1 MGTLLNCQIVPDV
14 EATQTAGGS
23 NINNY
28 ELYITPDEGF
38 TVSAADFSDNTEITF
53 PESIG
58 TIVLPIILEDTI
70 SPHHPVNK
78 VKINVDFEDN
88 WVMPSSDY
96 EVDIDISGSAQI
108 LGLKKFTVA
117 IWDKIKY
124 NNPDHVNTTWSQGGG
139 DIYYTGYSINA
150 TSIPPPAVAPIVSNI
165 TIGNE
170 TLRIY
175 YVDVEG
181 LPGSIVS
188 LAKVV
193 AQSESDIDEADGF
206 PFMTL
211 NGTVEP
217 KPDVNFL
224 VNYTNGNN
232 YTNWDYNDVT
242 SPNPNPIEV
251 SSAGTIKHNRFSG
264 DILYKIPEDYINM
277 NSIPGY
283 NGNNVGGQIDENYA
297 IEISIRSASDANYPE
312 IPDEE
317 GGSEEESDDGGIITT
332 GTINPAVPGD
342 GKPTGYINNV
352 ITNFD
357 RLPGSNGNNIIPSS
371 GISGK
376 GPYVSILGDPGAEFS
391 IQFKETKVVEAVTG
405 RSLGTGV
412 LDTFGNLVQ
421 DMPEGIVKI
430 SSKGSYSFFFPE
442 VTALA
447 DGSYKE
453 FDMIITAEGSTSM
466 RKSVMNSFIESRFQ
480 NGLAIGS
487 ILINKFYQYDEV
499 NTQLLA
505 TKDSNWTFTHVDY
518 DSPVSVI
525 GGTGSNKT
533 GIALGNINDMYW
545 IPETDKIVNFEIR
558 VTRTGGTFSLK
569 LNEED
574 LEDSSVVLTTLV
586 ERNQD
591 DTVIANLQPFIGE
604 GTSDASGDAND
615 FATLTGN
622 ITYSKFGKQDQVY
635 TIDLEKIFSW
645 TADS

>member
-1 MGTLLNCQIVPDV
+1 MGALLNCQIVPDV

-58 TIVLPIILEDTI
+58 IIVLPIILEDTI

-117 IWDKIKY
+117 IWDKVKY
-124 NNPDHVNTTWSQGGG
+124 LNPNHVNTTWSQGGG
-139 DIYYTGYSINA
+139 DIFYTGASLNLF
-150 TSIPPPAVAPIVSNI
+150 SAVAPTVSNI
-165 TIGNE
+165 TIGND

-206 PFMTL
+206 PFMSLDNTPP
-211 NGTVEP
+211 T
-217 KPDVNFL
+217 PDVSFL
-224 VNYTNGNN
+224 VNYTNGDN
-232 YTNWDYNDVT
+232 YCGWVYNDVT
-242 SPNPNPIEV
+242 SPNPKEVVV
-251 SSAGTIKHNRFSG
+251 SSAGTIKHDRFSG
-264 DILYKIPEDYINM
+264 DIMYKIPDDYTNID
-277 NSIPGY
+277 SIPVY
-283 NGNNVGGQIDENYA
+283 NGNNVGGQVYENYA
-297 IEISIRSASDANYPE
+297 IEISIRSASDALYPA
-312 IPDEE
+312 ITDE
-317 GGSEEESDDGGIITT
+317 GGTEEEFDDGGIITT
-332 GTINPAVPGD
+332 GTINPHVPGG

-391 IQFKETKVVEAVTG
+391 IQFKETKVVEVVTG

-466 RKSVMNSFIESRFQ
+466 RKSVMNSFVETRFQ

-558 VTRTGGTFSLK
+558 VTRTGGYFSLK

>member
-1 MGTLLNCQIVPDV
+1 MGALLNCQIVPDV

-58 TIVLPIILEDTI
+58 IIVLPIILEDTI

-108 LGLKKFTVA
+108 LGLKKFTLA
-117 IWDKIKY
+117 IWDKVKY
-124 NNPDHVNTTWSQGGG
+124 ENPDHVNTTWSQGGG
-139 DIYYTGYSINA
+139 DIFFDGISINA
-150 TSIPPPAVAPIVSNI
+150 FSITPPAVAPTVSNI
-165 TIGNE
+165 TIGNAA
-170 TLRIY
+170 LYIY

-181 LPGSIVS
+181 LPGSRVS

-206 PFMTL
+206 PYMSL
-211 NGTVEP
+211 NSTP
-217 KPDVNFL
+217 PTPDVSFL
-224 VNYTNGNN
+224 GQFNGDAL
-232 YTNWDYNDVT
+232 TSWVYNDIT
-242 SPNPNPIEV
+242 SPNPKEVIV
-251 SSAGTIKHNRFSG
+251 SSAGTIKHDRFSG
-264 DILYKIPEDYINM
+264 EIMYTIPEDPYFN
-277 NSIPGY
+277 Y
-283 NGNNVGGQIDENYA
+283 NGNNVGGQVDENYA
-297 IEISIRSASDANYPE
+297 IEISIRSATDAPYPE
-312 IPDEE
+312 ITDEE

-332 GTINPAVPGD
+332 GTINPHVSGG

-430 SSKGSYSFFFPE
+430 NSKGSYSFFFPE

-466 RKSVMNSFIESRFQ
+466 RKSVMNSFVESRFQ

-487 ILINKFYQYDEV
+487 ILTNKFYQYDEV

>member
-1 MGTLLNCQIVPDV
+1 MGALLNCQIVSDV

-28 ELYITPDEGF
+28 ELYIIPDEGF

-58 TIVLPIILEDTI
+58 IIVLPITLTDTI
-70 SPHHPVNK
+70 SPHHPANK

-108 LGLKKFTVA
+108 LGLKKFTLA
-117 IWDKIKY
+117 IWDRVKF
-124 NNPDHVNTTWSQGGG
+124 NNPDHVNATWSLGGG
-139 DIYYTGYSINA
+139 DTFFTGISLTPSGEA
-150 TSIPPPAVAPIVSNI
+150 VTTSVSN
-165 TIGNE
+165 
-170 TLRIY
+170 LSVASAPLYIY

-181 LPGSIVS
+181 LPGSMVS

-193 AQSESDIDEADGF
+193 VQSESDINEAVGF
-206 PFMTL
+206 PFMSL
-211 NGTVEP
+211 NNTP
-217 KPDVNFL
+217 PTPDVSFSGQG
-224 VNYTNGNN
+224 NGDAFVS
-232 YTNWDYNDVT
+232 WVYNEVT
-242 SPNPNPIEV
+242 NPNPQEIEV

-264 DILYKIPEDYINM
+264 DIMYRIPEDPYFDYD
-277 NSIPGY
+277 G
-283 NGNNVGGQIDENYA
+283 GNAGSAIDENYA
-297 IEISIRSASDANYPE
+297 ITIDIRSASDALYPV
-312 IPDEE
+312 IVDEE
-317 GGSEEESDDGGIITT
+317 GGTQEEFEAGDGIIVT
-332 GTINPAVPGD
+332 GTINPSVPGG

-376 GPYVSILGDPGAEFS
+376 GPFVSVLGDPGAEFS
-391 IQFKETKVVEAVTG
+391 IQFKETKVVEVVTG

-421 DMPEGIVKI
+421 DMPDGIVKI
-430 SSKGSYSFFFPE
+430 SSKGSFSFFFPE
-442 VTALA
+442 VTALSS
-447 DGSYKE
+447 GSYKE

-466 RKSVMNSFIESRFQ
+466 RKSVMNSFVETRFQ

-487 ILINKFYQYDEV
+487 ILTNKFYQYDEV

-505 TKDSNWTFTHVDY
+505 AKDSNWAFTHVDY

-533 GIALGNINDMYW
+533 GIALGNINDMHW
-545 IPETDKIVNFEIR
+545 IPETDKIVDFEIR
-558 VTRTGGTFSLK
+558 VTRTSGVFSLK
-569 LNEED
+569 LKEED

-586 ERNQD
+586 DGNQD
-591 DTVIANLQPFIGE
+591 NTVIANLQPFIGE
-604 GTSDASGDAND
+604 GASDTSGDAND

>member
-1 MGTLLNCQIVPDV
+1 MGALLNCQIVPDV

-108 LGLKKFTVA
+108 LGLKKFTLA
-117 IWDKIKY
+117 IWDRVKLY
-124 NNPDHVNTTWSQGGG
+124 NPDHVNTTWSLGGG
-139 DIYYTGYSINA
+139 DNYLGISLNNEAA
-150 TSIPPPAVAPIVSNI
+150 TTSVSN
-165 TIGNE
+165 
-170 TLRIY
+170 LSVASASLYVY

-181 LPGSIVS
+181 LPGSLVS
-188 LAKVV
+188 VAKVT
-193 AQSESDIDEADGF
+193 AESDSDIDASIGF
-206 PFMTL
+206 PFMSL
-211 NGTVEP
+211 NNTP
-217 KPDVNFL
+217 PRPDVGL
-224 VNYTNGNN
+224 AGQVNGDASTYWAYNN
-232 YTNWDYNDVT
+232 DT
-242 SPNPNPIEV
+242 SPNPQEIEV
-251 SSAGTIKHNRFSG
+251 SSAGTIKHNKFSG
-264 DILYKIPEDYINM
+264 DIIYKIPENPDFDYD
-277 NSIPGY
+277 G
-283 NGNNVGGQIDENYA
+283 GNADGAIDENYTITIDIRNATDA
-297 IEISIRSASDANYPE
+297 IYPA
-312 IPDEE
+312 ILDEE
-317 GGSEEESDDGGIITT
+317 GGSEEESDDGGIIYT
-332 GTINPAVPGD
+332 GTIDPNVPGG

-376 GPYVSILGDPGAEFS
+376 GPYVSILGDSGAEFS
-391 IQFKETKVVEAVTG
+391 IQFKETKVVEVVTG

-466 RKSVMNSFIESRFQ
+466 RKSVMNSFVESRFQ

-487 ILINKFYQYDEV
+487 ILTNKFYQYDEV

-604 GTSDASGDAND
+604 GTSDTVLDFND
-615 FATLTGN
+615 FATLTGS

>member
-58 TIVLPIILEDTI
+58 IIVLPIILEDTI

-117 IWDKIKY
+117 IWDKVKY
-124 NNPDHVNTTWSQGGG
+124 QNPDHVNTTWSQGGG
-139 DIYYTGYSINA
+139 DTSYFDVSLNSFSI
-150 TSIPPPAVAPIVSNI
+150 TPPAVAPTVSNI
-165 TIGNE
+165 TIGND

-206 PFMTL
+206 PYMSL
-211 NGTVEP
+211 NNTP
-217 KPDVNFL
+217 PRPDVNLL
-224 VNYTNGNN
+224 VNYTNGDDC
-232 YTNWDYNDVT
+232 WWVENDVT
-242 SPNPNPIEV
+242 SPNPQEIEV

-264 DILYKIPEDYINM
+264 DIMYKIPEDYTNID
-277 NSIPGY
+277 SIPNY
-283 NGNNVGGQIDENYA
+283 NGNNVGGQMDENYA
-297 IEISIRSASDANYPE
+297 IEISIRSASDALYPSFT
-312 IPDEE
+312 DE
-317 GGSEEESDDGGIITT
+317 GGTEEESDDGGIITT
-332 GTINPAVPGD
+332 GTIPPHGAGS

-391 IQFKETKVVEAVTG
+391 IQFKETKVIEVVTG

-421 DMPEGIVKI
+421 DMPEGVVEI

-447 DGSYKE
+447 DGGYKE

-466 RKSVMNSFIESRFQ
+466 RKSVMNSFVESRFQ

-487 ILINKFYQYDEV
+487 ILTNKFYQYDEV

-558 VTRTGGTFSLK
+558 VTRTGGYFSLK

-604 GTSDASGDAND
+604 GISDTVSDFND
-615 FATLTGN
+615 FATLTGS

>member
-1 MGTLLNCQIVPDV
+1 MGALLNCQIVPDV

-108 LGLKKFTVA
+108 LGLKKFTLA
-117 IWDKIKY
+117 NWDRVKLY
-124 NNPDHVNTTWSQGGG
+124 NPDHVNTTWSLGGG
-139 DIYYTGYSINA
+139 DNYLGISLNNEAA
-150 TSIPPPAVAPIVSNI
+150 TTSVSN
-165 TIGNE
+165 
-170 TLRIY
+170 LSVASASLYVY

-181 LPGSIVS
+181 LPGSLVS
-188 LAKVV
+188 VAKVT
-193 AQSESDIDEADGF
+193 AESDSDIDASIGF
-206 PFMTL
+206 PFMSL
-211 NGTVEP
+211 NNTP
-217 KPDVNFL
+217 PRPDVSL
-224 VNYTNGNN
+224 AGQVNGDASTYWAYNN
-232 YTNWDYNDVT
+232 DT
-242 SPNPNPIEV
+242 SPNPQEIEV
-251 SSAGTIKHNRFSG
+251 SSAGTIKHNKFSG
-264 DILYKIPEDYINM
+264 DIIYKIPENPDFDYD
-277 NSIPGY
+277 G
-283 NGNNVGGQIDENYA
+283 GNADGAIDENYTITIDIRNATDA
-297 IEISIRSASDANYPE
+297 IYPA
-312 IPDEE
+312 ILDEE
-317 GGSEEESDDGGIITT
+317 GGSEEESDDGGIIYT
-332 GTINPAVPGD
+332 GTIDPNVPGG

-376 GPYVSILGDPGAEFS
+376 GPYVSILGDSGAEFS
-391 IQFKETKVVEAVTG
+391 IQFKETKVVEVVTG

-466 RKSVMNSFIESRFQ
+466 RKSVMNSFVESRFQ

-487 ILINKFYQYDEV
+487 ILTNKFYQYDEV

-604 GTSDASGDAND
+604 GTSDTVLDFND
-615 FATLTGN
+615 FATLTGS

>member
-38 TVSAADFSDNTEITF
+38 TVSAVDFSDNTEITF

-108 LGLKKFTVA
+108 LGLKKFTLA
-117 IWDKIKY
+117 IWDKVKY
-124 NNPDHVNTTWSQGGG
+124 ENPDYVNTTWEQGGG
-139 DIYYTGYSINA
+139 DTFFTGISINSF
-150 TSIPPPAVAPIVSNI
+150 SITPPAVAPTVSNI
-165 TIGNE
+165 TIGNAA
-170 TLRIY
+170 LHIY

-206 PFMTL
+206 PVMSL
-211 NGTVEP
+211 NNTPP
-217 KPDVNFL
+217 KPDVSFL
-224 VNYTNGNN
+224 GQFNGDAFVEWV
-232 YTNWDYNDVT
+232 YDATI
-242 SPNPNPIEV
+242 PNPQEVIV
-251 SSAGTIKHNRFSG
+251 SSAGTIKHDRFSG
-264 DILYKIPEDYINM
+264 AIMYKIPEDPYFD
-277 NSIPGY
+277 Y
-283 NGNNVGGQIDENYA
+283 NGNNVGGQMDENYA
-297 IEISIRSASDANYPE
+297 IEIFIRSASDAQYPE
-312 IPDEE
+312 ITDE
-317 GGSEEESDDGGIITT
+317 GGTEEEFDEDGGIIVT
-332 GTINPAVPGD
+332 GTGNASVPGD

-466 RKSVMNSFIESRFQ
+466 RKSVMNSFVETRFQ

-487 ILINKFYQYDEV
+487 ILTNKFYQYDEV

-505 TKDSNWTFTHVDY
+505 TKDSNWTFTHIDY
-518 DSPVSVI
+518 DSPVSII

-558 VTRTGGTFSLK
+558 VTRTGGAFSLK

-604 GTSDASGDAND
+604 GISDTVSDFND
-615 FATLTGN
+615 FATLTGS

>member
-1 MGTLLNCQIVPDV
+1 MGALLNCQIVPDV

-108 LGLKKFTVA
+108 LGLKKFTLA
-117 IWDKIKY
+117 IWDRVKLY
-124 NNPDHVNTTWSQGGG
+124 NPDHVNTTWSLGGG
-139 DIYYTGYSINA
+139 DNYLGISLNNETA
-150 TSIPPPAVAPIVSNI
+150 TTSVSN
-165 TIGNE
+165 
-170 TLRIY
+170 LSVASASLYVY

-181 LPGSIVS
+181 LPGSLVS
-188 LAKVV
+188 VAKVT
-193 AQSESDIDEADGF
+193 AESDSDIDASIGF
-206 PFMTL
+206 PFMSL
-211 NGTVEP
+211 NNTP
-217 KPDVNFL
+217 PRPDVGL
-224 VNYTNGNN
+224 AGQVNGDASTYWAYNN
-232 YTNWDYNDVT
+232 DT
-242 SPNPNPIEV
+242 SPNPQEIEV
-251 SSAGTIKHNRFSG
+251 SSAGTIKHNKFSG
-264 DILYKIPEDYINM
+264 DIIYKIPENPDFDYD
-277 NSIPGY
+277 G
-283 NGNNVGGQIDENYA
+283 GNADGAIDENYTITIDIRNATDA
-297 IEISIRSASDANYPE
+297 IYPA
-312 IPDEE
+312 ILDEE
-317 GGSEEESDDGGIITT
+317 GGSEEESDDGGIIYT
-332 GTINPAVPGD
+332 GTIDPNVPGG

-376 GPYVSILGDPGAEFS
+376 GPYVSILGDSGAEFS
-391 IQFKETKVVEAVTG
+391 IQFKETKVVEVVTG

-466 RKSVMNSFIESRFQ
+466 RKSVMNSFVESRFQ

-487 ILINKFYQYDEV
+487 ILTNKFYQYDEV

-604 GTSDASGDAND
+604 GTSDTVLDFND
-615 FATLTGN
+615 FATLTGS

>member
-1 MGTLLNCQIVPDV
+1 MGALLNCQIVPDV

-108 LGLKKFTVA
+108 LGLKKFTLA
-117 IWDKIKY
+117 IWDRVKY
-124 NNPDHVNTTWSQGGG
+124 ENPDHVNTTWSLGGG
-139 DIYYTGYSINA
+139 DNYLGISLNNETA
-150 TSIPPPAVAPIVSNI
+150 TTSVSN
-165 TIGNE
+165 
-170 TLRIY
+170 LSVASASLYVY

-181 LPGSIVS
+181 LPGSLVS
-188 LAKVV
+188 VAKVT
-193 AQSESDIDEADGF
+193 AESDSDIDASIGF
-206 PFMTL
+206 PFMSL
-211 NGTVEP
+211 NNTP
-217 KPDVNFL
+217 PRPDVGL
-224 VNYTNGNN
+224 AGQVNGDASTYWAYNN
-232 YTNWDYNDVT
+232 DT
-242 SPNPNPIEV
+242 SPNPQEIEV
-251 SSAGTIKHNRFSG
+251 SSAGTIKHNKFSG
-264 DILYKIPEDYINM
+264 DIIYKIPENPDFDYD
-277 NSIPGY
+277 G
-283 NGNNVGGQIDENYA
+283 GNADGAIDENYTITIDIRNATDA
-297 IEISIRSASDANYPE
+297 IYPA
-312 IPDEE
+312 ILDEE
-317 GGSEEESDDGGIITT
+317 GGSEEESDDGGIIYT
-332 GTINPAVPGD
+332 GTIDPNVPGG

-376 GPYVSILGDPGAEFS
+376 GPYVSILGDSGAEFS
-391 IQFKETKVVEAVTG
+391 IQFKETKVVEVVTG

-466 RKSVMNSFIESRFQ
+466 RKSVMNSFVESRFQ

-487 ILINKFYQYDEV
+487 ILTNKFYQYDEV

-604 GTSDASGDAND
+604 GTSDTVLDFND
-615 FATLTGN
+615 FATLTGS